1 MVIQSNKHK
10 KYEEIHITFLE
21 RQYAANLLVSWH
33 MSWDPKKSI
42 EKFLTP
48 YSDQLTDY
56 KEDEVGDDDEADEEE
71 EEGWSSGS
79 ERLCLLMTG
88 PMMTLEEG

>member
-1 MVIQSNKHK
+1 MAHVMGPQ
-10 KYEEIHITFLE
+10 
-21 RQYAANLLVSWH
+21 
-33 MSWDPKKSI
+33 KKSI
-42 EKFLTP
+42 DKFLTP
-48 YSDQLTDY
+48 YSDKLTDY

-88 PMMTLEEG
+88 PMMTLEEGERVMYWKVLDRIFRPVNWW